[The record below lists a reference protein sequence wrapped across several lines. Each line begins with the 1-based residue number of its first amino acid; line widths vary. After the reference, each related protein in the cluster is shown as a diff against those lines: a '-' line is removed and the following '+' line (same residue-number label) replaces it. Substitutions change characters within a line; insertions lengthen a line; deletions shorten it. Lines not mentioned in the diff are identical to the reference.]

1 MVAEPSRPTAIDP
14 WPELLSQDREMA
26 EPRSI
31 VVTTLDLQR
40 LSHLIGKSRLDD
52 LVHAAEQARMALRGG
67 RVWNISAT
75 SIGGGVSEML
85 HTLVGY
91 SRGSGVD
98 TEWVV
103 IDGDEAFF
111 QITKRLHN
119 RLHGAAG
126 DIGGL
131 GRSEADHYATI
142 MDKNAAALTNRVNAG
157 DVVVLHDPQTVGLAE
172 PLAKRGARVVW
183 RCHIGTERR
192 NAHTEEGWKF
202 IERYLRLCRS
212 LVFSHV
218 GFVPRFL
225 VGANVSIIAPSID
238 PYTAKNRRLDSAQTH
253 RLLVRIGLFDDDSGS
268 GGSVGAV
275 LGGAGPISTGDRV
288 VVQVSRWDHLKDM
301 QGVLE
306 GFAGM
311 ATGQDDLRLAL
322 VGPAVHAVSDDPEGA
337 KVLDECLNYWENLP
351 PKQRNAV
358 RLITLP
364 MDDFE
369 LNALMVNAIQ
379 RHATV
384 VVQKSLEEGFGLTV
398 AEAMWKSRPVVA
410 SAVGGIV
417 DQVAPGTGVLLSE
430 PSNLDAFAKTLAD
443 LLVRPQEMAA
453 MGRRARKRIRS
464 DFLSDRHLVDF
475 ARLIDHVTRL

>member
-1 MVAEPSRPTAIDP
+1 
-14 WPELLSQDREMA
+14 MA
-26 EPRSI
+26 GPRSI
-31 VVTTLDLQR
+31 VVTTIDPQR
-40 LSHLIGKSRLDD
+40 LAHLIGKSRLDE
-52 LVHAAEQARMALRGG
+52 LVQAAEQARAALRGG

-75 SIGGGVSEML
+75 SVGGGVAEML

-98 TEWVV
+98 TQWVV
-103 IDGDEAFF
+103 IEGDEAFF
-111 QITKRLHN
+111 KITKRLHN

-126 DIGGL
+126 DTGGL
-131 GRSEADHYATI
+131 DRSEADHYATV
-142 MDKNAAALTNRVNAG
+142 MDENAAELANRVNAG

-192 NAHTEEGWKF
+192 NAYTEEGWKF
-202 IERYLRLCRS
+202 IEGYLRLCRT

-218 GFVPRFL
+218 GFIPRFL
-225 VGANVSIIAPSID
+225 AGADVAVIAPSID
-238 PYTAKNRRLDSAQTH
+238 PYTAKNRRLNSAQIH
-253 RLLVRIGLFDDDSGS
+253 KLLVRAGLFDDNGAS
-268 GGSVGAV
+268 GGSEGAV
-275 LGGAGPISTGDRV
+275 LGGAGPISMNDRV

-311 ATGQDDLRLAL
+311 AMGQSDVRLAL

-351 PKQRNAV
+351 QKQRNAV

-417 DQVAPGTGVLLSE
+417 DQVAPGTGILLND

-453 MGRRARKRIRS
+453 RGRRARKRIRS

-475 ARLIDHVTRL
+475 AQLIEHVGRL

>member
-1 MVAEPSRPTAIDP
+1 
-14 WPELLSQDREMA
+14 
-26 EPRSI
+26 
-31 VVTTLDLQR
+31 VVTTVAPQR
-40 LSHLIGKSRLDD
+40 LARLIGRSRLDE
-52 LVHAAEQARMALRGG
+52 LVQAAEQARMALKGG

-75 SIGGGVSEML
+75 STGGGVAEML

-91 SRGSGVD
+91 SRGCGVD
-98 TEWVV
+98 TQWVV
-103 IDGDEAFF
+103 IEGDEPFF
-111 QITKRLHN
+111 KITKRLHN

-126 DIGGL
+126 DTGDL
-131 GRSEADHYATI
+131 ERSEADHYATV
-142 MDKNAAALTNRVNAG
+142 MGENAAALANRVNAG
-157 DVVVLHDPQTVGLAE
+157 DVVVLHDPQTVGLAG

-183 RCHIGTERR
+183 RCHIGSERR
-192 NAHTEEGWKF
+192 NAYTEEGWRF
-202 IERYLRLCRS
+202 IEGYLRLCCT

-225 VGANVSIIAPSID
+225 AGADVAVIAPSID
-238 PYTAKNRRLDSAQTH
+238 PYTAKNRRLNSAQIH
-253 RLLVRIGLFDDDSGS
+253 KLLVRVGLFDDSASGV
-268 GGSVGAV
+268 SVGAV
-275 LGGAGPISTGDRV
+275 LGGAGPISTDDRV

-311 ATGQDDLRLAL
+311 KKGQDDLRLAL
-322 VGPAVHAVSDDPEGA
+322 VGPAVSAVSDDPEGA
-337 KVLDECLNYWENLP
+337 KVLDECLSCWENLS
-351 PKQRNAV
+351 PKKRSSI

-364 MDDFE
+364 MDDLG

-379 RHATV
+379 RHATA

-417 DQVAPGTGVLLSE
+417 DQLTPGTGVLLSD
-430 PSNLDAFAKTLAD
+430 PSDLDAFAKTLAD
-443 LLVRPQEMAA
+443 LLVRPQQMAE

-475 ARLIDHVTRL
+475 ARLIEHVASL

>member
-1 MVAEPSRPTAIDP
+1 
-14 WPELLSQDREMA
+14 MA
-26 EPRSI
+26 GPRSI
-31 VVTTLDLQR
+31 VVTTIAPQR
-40 LSHLIGKSRLDD
+40 LTHLIGRSRLDE
-52 LVHAAEQARMALRGG
+52 LVQAAEQARMALRGG

-75 SIGGGVSEML
+75 SIGGGVAEML

-91 SRGSGVD
+91 SRGCGVD
-98 TEWVV
+98 TQWVV
-103 IDGDEAFF
+103 IDGNEPFF
-111 QITKRLHN
+111 KITKRLHN
-119 RLHGAAG
+119 RLHGAVG
-126 DIGGL
+126 DTGGL
-131 GRSEADHYATI
+131 ERSEADHYATV
-142 MDKNAAALTNRVNAG
+142 MDENAAALANRVNAG

-192 NAHTEEGWKF
+192 NAYTEEGWRF
-202 IERYLRLCRS
+202 IEGYLRFCCT

-225 VGANVSIIAPSID
+225 AGADVAVIAPSID
-238 PYTAKNRRLDSAQTH
+238 PYTAKNRRLDSAQIQK
-253 RLLVRIGLFDDDSGS
+253 LLVRVGLFDDDSAS

-275 LGGAGPISTGDRV
+275 LGGAGPISTDDRV

-306 GFAGM
+306 AFAGM
-311 ATGQDDLRLAL
+311 TMGQDDLRLAL
-322 VGPAVHAVSDDPEGA
+322 VGPAVSAVSDDPEGA
-337 KVLDECLNYWENLP
+337 KVLDECLSCWENLS
-351 PKQRNAV
+351 PKKRSAI

-364 MDDFE
+364 MDDLE
-369 LNALMVNAIQ
+369 INALMVNAIQ
-379 RHATV
+379 RHATA

-417 DQVAPGTGVLLSE
+417 DQVTPGTGVLLSD
-430 PSNLDAFAKTLAD
+430 PSDLDAFAKTLAD

-464 DFLSDRHLVDF
+464 NFLSDRHLVDF
-475 ARLIDHVTRL
+475 ARLVEHVARL